1 MGKFFFYGIIITL
14 TALFL
19 LILGKKQFGIRH
31 IFLMMSYSLYN
42 LIFELIYGEIFGLY
56 YYIER
61 THSLIYII
69 IASVFLYPV
78 IAVLYVSFLPG
89 RKKAL
94 WFTLGA
100 IVIMLFLEMASLNTR
115 TIVLTGWKVIPWS
128 VIAYIVSFVFI
139 NIINN
144 SLLRVL
150 PDP

>member
-1 MGKFFFYGIIITL
+1 
-14 TALFL
+14 
-19 LILGKKQFGIRH
+19 
-31 IFLMMSYSLYN
+31 MMSYSLYN

-78 IAVLYVSFLPG
+78 IAVLYVSFYPEEK
-89 RKKAL
+89 RAL

-150 PDP
+150 PILNCLLLIFFNYR